1 MFPFNDI
8 IHLNNMSSKS
18 FIYNH
23 LSCFSAL
30 SQLDILGENTKFK
43 FVLACMD
50 AVVRKSIV
58 LIPVI
63 VAAVAVGAL
72 GIVFVPA
79 EIRDK
84 NTGFPK
90 GTFRIND
97 DIITA
102 EIAQTAAEQ
111 QRWLTFRQD
120 VLPLDTAMLIKHDKP
135 DLYEVWMLNIEYN
148 LDLIWFDENG
158 NVVYMKQNVPPCGNL
173 VETVSCTYKTTKPAL
188 YVMAATA
195 GFIDA
200 HDIAIGS
207 KMTLIS
213 V

>member
-1 MFPFNDI
+1 M
-8 IHLNNMSSKS
+8 
-18 FIYNH
+18 
-23 LSCFSAL
+23 A
-30 SQLDILGENTKFK
+30 
-43 FVLACMD
+43 
-50 AVVRKSIV
+50 RKSVV

-72 GIVFVPA
+72 GILFVPA
-79 EIRDK
+79 EIKDK

-90 GTFRIND
+90 GTVRID
-97 DIITA
+97 DGVITV
-102 EIAQTAAEQ
+102 EIAETAAER

-120 VLPLDTAMLIKHDKP
+120 RLPFDTAMMIKYDKP

-158 NVVYMKQNVPPCGNL
+158 NAVYIKENVPPCGNV

-188 YVMAATA
+188 YMIAATA

-200 HDIAIGS
+200 HSIAIGS
-207 KMTLIS
+207 KMAIIS

>member
-1 MFPFNDI
+1 M
-8 IHLNNMSSKS
+8 
-18 FIYNH
+18 
-23 LSCFSAL
+23 A
-30 SQLDILGENTKFK
+30 
-43 FVLACMD
+43 
-50 AVVRKSIV
+50 RKSVV

-63 VAAVAVGAL
+63 VAAVAVGTL
-72 GIVFVPA
+72 GILFVPA

-90 GTFRIND
+90 GTVRID
-97 DIITA
+97 DGVITV
-102 EIAQTAAEQ
+102 EIAETAAER

-120 VLPLDTAMLIKHDKP
+120 RLPFDTAMMIKYDKP

-158 NVVYMKQNVPPCGNL
+158 NAVYIKENVPPCGNV

-188 YVMAATA
+188 YMIAATA

-200 HDIAIGS
+200 HSIAIGS
-207 KMTLIS
+207 KMAIIS